1 LSNSAGAA
9 LGALA
14 AMLLTLWNNPLAAL
28 RRHLVR
34 AGPLGDWGLI
44 VIALWIVIQF
54 QPSPVAFGSGNLR
67 ELFGIAPMFMHSS
80 QAYLLAE
87 AAIVALAVTAIG
99 LAISL
104 LMQTRRYTLRVMIAT
119 LLLTGAAKSVA
130 AVSITRTASWLQW
143 VTPGVAAGLLAGA
156 MGVALLVWLGP
167 ATRAVLA
174 MLCVAAGLAI
184 INLMPDNPY
193 QAPPPFMTSLQPT
206 HLANFGSIVRLL
218 SQCWPFVTLVLLF
231 GLARAGPP
239 RKVQ

>member
-1 LSNSAGAA
+1 
-9 LGALA
+9 
-14 AMLLTLWNNPLAAL
+14 
-28 RRHLVR
+28 
-34 AGPLGDWGLI
+34 
-44 VIALWIVIQF
+44 
-54 QPSPVAFGSGNLR
+54 
-67 ELFGIAPMFMHSS
+67 
-80 QAYLLAE
+80 
-87 AAIVALAVTAIG
+87 
-99 LAISL
+99 
-104 LMQTRRYTLRVMIAT
+104 
-119 LLLTGAAKSVA
+119 
-130 AVSITRTASWLQW
+130 